1 MEIVVDAHLPAE
13 SHACKVAGPAADPSN
28 VGTIALLKLPLLR
41 TVTVHCCGVLPD
53 CVTVIVATF
62 PAVKFAP
69 VTVTLVT
76 PAMIPEL
83 GDALTDGAGG
93 GVGVGVGLGLG
104 IGLAIGLGLGARVG
118 VGLGAD

>member
-1 MEIVVDAHLPAE
+1 
-13 SHACKVAGPAADPSN
+13 

-41 TVTVHCCGVLPD
+41 TVAVHCWGVLPD

-83 GDALTDGAGG
+83 GDALTVGAGGGG

-104 IGLAIGLGLGARVG
+104 IGLATGVGLGARVG
-118 VGLGAD
+118 VGLGAG

>member
-1 MEIVVDAHLPAE
+1 M
-13 SHACKVAGPAADPSN
+13 
-28 VGTIALLKLPLLR
+28 ALVKLPLLR

-53 CVTVIVATF
+53 CVTVIVATL

-104 IGLAIGLGLGARVG
+104 IGLAIGVGLGARVG
-118 VGLGAD
+118 VGLGAG